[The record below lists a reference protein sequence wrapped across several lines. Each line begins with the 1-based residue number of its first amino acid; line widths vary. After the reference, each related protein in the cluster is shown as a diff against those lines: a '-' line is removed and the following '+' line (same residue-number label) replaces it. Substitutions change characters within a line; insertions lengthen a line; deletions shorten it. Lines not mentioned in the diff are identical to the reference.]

1 MSLITSAT
9 HVAFN
14 GFDQLALSAVDAS
27 SEGLSNYSKIS
38 LLSKYTNMDVDAGPI
53 KNYSYVNTGLT
64 YGWTPRNS
72 DDQYFGWSVEGGTI
86 STQRGPV
93 DRFLWSGDIYVT
105 TTDHEA
111 NYLKSTSVSGVEI
124 NTSNDALSSTVIH
137 SDGLMIIP
145 QRDIELSTTV
155 QNVSADAR
163 QTAIKVKIKYDDL
176 QPYTWVPLFGYTVSR
191 QGNSYEHQ
199 SLGRDMYQSEFQ
211 NSSSRVP
218 LTISSSENNLYQDN
232 RHKYERGKHTRTDG
246 VKEFASEV
254 HRTCCNV
261 ADANDLMYFIYAHDG
276 AGNGMVAT
284 CAGELAIPVDEAV
297 GSYPDYPRNGH
308 YGTHDGLFEWQ
319 APATLD
325 SAEPLFSGNT
335 PSLSALWEK
344 YGGNNSERADGY
356 GGYRSMFR
364 VWKHY
369 WREDLMYNSTRD
381 QTLAETHPVLL
392 NGIAITDAGYTDAYK
407 GIDDG
412 HLSGI
417 DRLYLNIHHNWFG
430 TPLNDPAITTGS
442 KYTGHTGSHAHGYM
456 DNSIAIGVYGHGIR
470 DVSSGYGDTF
480 PNNSAYTMQDQQGIE
495 HRERADWLLF
505 DSRTTGGQINSLAS
519 PKDPGA
525 CNFNMGQLVAY
536 GPVSNAD
543 LSNTTEIN
551 INVTRVVAN
560 GKTIMSPGIA
570 GDVNLPELIEY
581 GERSPS
587 TGPWT
592 FYGGSAPANVTP
604 YQLFYS
610 GRILDFTFRD
620 VPGQVGVSSTSVAET
635 VWDRGN
641 NSGAVVVYT
650 QLNGGHLIEHGLSP
664 DALVIRAPH
673 QGDCKVYSATL
684 ATYDQVTGGIT
695 GYNDSVL
702 SNNLRPDYD
711 VQLEFATGGTS
722 YMPLKLTSENSARR
736 VNNAGVQI
744 EAGATPA
751 WVDTD
756 HMFDE
761 DENTATV
768 NKLTGEANAM
778 YLELNGVITTNA
790 PQPPDSRDITNMTL
804 SIRGMRQL
812 SMVRHRIRLAITD
825 NTKNNT
831 LWTTGT
837 SQDPDIIVEVNNT
850 ASFPPQ
856 AEAYTYVIDQV
867 NLTYGQVKDGYLKIW
882 TEVIG

>member
-38 LLSKYTNMDVDAGPI
+38 LLSKYTNMDLEAYQI
-53 KNYSYVNTGLT
+53 KNFSYVNTGLT

-72 DDQYFGWSVEGGTI
+72 NDQYFGWSMEGGTV
-86 STQRGPV
+86 STQRGPI

-105 TTDHEA
+105 TTDHEI
-111 NYLKSTSVSGVEI
+111 NYLKSTSVSGADI
-124 NTSNDALSSTVIH
+124 NTTNDALSSTVIH

-145 QRDIELSTTV
+145 QRDIELSTTT
-155 QNVSADAR
+155 QDVSADAR
-163 QTAIKVKIKYDDL
+163 QTAVKVKIKYDDL

-191 QGNSYEHQ
+191 QGDSHDHPA
-199 SLGRDMYQSEFQ
+199 LGRDMYQSEFQ

-218 LTISSSENNLYQDN
+218 LTISSSENNLYQSD

-254 HRTCCNV
+254 HRTSCNV

-276 AGNGMVAT
+276 DGNGMVAT
-284 CAGELAIPVDEAV
+284 CAGEIALPVDVAV
-297 GSYPDYPRNGH
+297 DSYPDYPRNAH

-319 APATLD
+319 APSTI
-325 SAEPLFSGNT
+325 SSGEPLFSGTT

-344 YGGNNSERADGY
+344 YGGNNVARTDGY

-369 WREDLMYNSTRD
+369 WREDLVYDPSRD

-392 NGIAITDAGYTDAYK
+392 NGIAVTDAGYTSSYV
-407 GIDDG
+407 GIDNVPPTQPA
-412 HLSGI
+412 LN
-417 DRLYLNIHHNWFG
+417 RLYLEIGAGWFDR
-430 TPLNDPAITTGS
+430 PLNAPASTVP
-442 KYTGHTGSHAHGYM
+442 TGHNGPHSHGYM
-456 DNSIAIGVYGHGIR
+456 DNSIAIGVYGYGIR
-470 DVSSGYGDTF
+470 DNITQTRPPTTSFTF
-480 PNNSAYTMQDQQGIE
+480 QDQQGIE

-505 DSRTTGGQINSLAS
+505 AQRNSGGNLLPSLAS
-519 PKDPGA
+519 TNDPGA
-525 CNFNMGQLVAY
+525 CNFSMGQLVSY

-543 LSNTTEIN
+543 LSSTTEIN
-551 INVTRVVAN
+551 INITRVVAP
-560 GKTIMSPGIA
+560 GKTIMSPGVA
-570 GDVNLPELIEY
+570 NDVDLPDIISY
-581 GERSPS
+581 GVRAPS
-587 TGPWT
+587 TAPWY
-592 FYGGSAPANVTP
+592 FSGGSAPANRIP

-620 VPGQVGVSSTSVAET
+620 IPGQVGVTSTGVAVTRWDTGSYNGSSTTYTELKG
-635 VWDRGN
+635 GN
-641 NSGAVVVYT
+641 SIN
-650 QLNGGHLIEHGLSP
+650 HGLSP
-664 DALVIRAPH
+664 DALVIRAPY
-673 QGDCKVYSATL
+673 QGECKVYSATL
-684 ATYDQVTGGIT
+684 ATYDQITGGIT

-702 SNNLRPDYD
+702 TNNLRPDYN

-722 YMPLKLTSENSARR
+722 YMPLKLTGEDDQRR

-744 EAGATPA
+744 ESGTTPA
-751 WVDTD
+751 WIDTD

-790 PQPPDSRDITNMTL
+790 PIPPDNRDITNMTL

-837 SQDPDIIVEVNNT
+837 AQDPDIVVEVNNT
-850 ASFPPQ
+850 VSYPPQ
-856 AEAYTYVIDQV
+856 SEAYTYVIDHA